1 MMKHKMMAGLA
12 ITAIA
17 TAALGIPA
25 FAAEARFAAEAI
37 QEIYTVT
44 VKEADGRGTDRTLSD
59 LGNHENGVQYYD
71 TENGSTVSIVQADDT
86 AAHRKLP
93 PQKTDGNGNRYFEMA
108 DGSRV
113 YVTQSRGVSID

>member
-1 MMKHKMMAGLA
+1 MMKHKMMTGLA

-17 TAALGIPA
+17 TAALGIPT
-25 FAAEARFAAEAI
+25 FAAEAK
-37 QEIYTVT
+37 QEVYTVT
-44 VKEADGRGTDRTLSD
+44 VKEGDGRGADRTLPD
-59 LGNHENGVQYYD
+59 LKNNGNGVQYYD

-113 YVTQSRGVSID
+113 YVIQSRGVSVN

>member
-25 FAAEARFAAEAI
+25 FSAEAKFAAEAK

>member
-1 MMKHKMMAGLA
+1 M
-12 ITAIA
+12 
-17 TAALGIPA
+17 
-25 FAAEARFAAEAI
+25 
-37 QEIYTVT
+37 
-44 VKEADGRGTDRTLSD
+44 TLSD

-71 TENGSTVSIVQADDT
+71 TENGSTVSIVKADDT

>member
-25 FAAEARFAAEAI
+25 FAAEAK

-71 TENGSTVSIVQADDT
+71 TENGSTVSIVRADNTDT
-86 AAHRKLP
+86 GKKLP

-113 YVTQSRGVSID
+113 YVIQSRGVSID

>member
-1 MMKHKMMAGLA
+1 MMKHKMMTCLA
-12 ITAIA
+12 VTAIA

-25 FAAEARFAAEAI
+25 FAAEAK

-59 LGNHENGVQYYD
+59 LGNNGNGVQYYD
-71 TENGSTVSIVQADDT
+71 TENGSTVSIVRADNTDT
-86 AAHRKLP
+86 GKKLP

-113 YVTQSRGVSID
+113 YVIQSRGVSID

>member
-25 FAAEARFAAEAI
+25 FAAEAK

-113 YVTQSRGVSID
+113 YVTQSRGFSID

>member
-17 TAALGIPA
+17 TAALGIPT
-25 FAAEARFAAEAI
+25 FAAEAK

-44 VKEADGRGTDRTLSD
+44 VKEGDGRGADKTLPD
-59 LGNHENGVQYYD
+59 LKNNGNGVQYYD

>member
-1 MMKHKMMAGLA
+1 MMKHKMMTCLA
-12 ITAIA
+12 VTAIA

-25 FAAEARFAAEAI
+25 FAAEAK

-44 VKEADGRGTDRTLSD
+44 VKEADGRETDMNMTLPD
-59 LGNHENGVQYYD
+59 LGNNGNGVQYYD
-71 TENGSTVSIVQADDT
+71 TENGSTVSIVRADNTDT
-86 AAHRKLP
+86 GKKLP

-113 YVTQSRGVSID
+113 YVIQSRGVSVD